1 MIDSNF
7 IPLHITAKHND
18 FIGNHNAGRYVFVPG
33 SDSRAKTIANYFDNK
48 AEIRPSSRGHNLY
61 LGTITKNNITIDVA
75 SISTG
80 MGTSSAD
87 IIINELLKLGAKKFL
102 RVGTCGLLQPKFM
115 QGGDLAVATSA
126 IKDEHTTS
134 CYVPK
139 EYPAIAS
146 IEMIN
151 AISAAAKKINKRK
164 IHYGVFHTKSSLYAR
179 EFKQGAMKQQNTDY
193 MDIIKNAG
201 AIASEMEAAML
212 FTLCNLADAQQM
224 GNTNYQFKDQVLS
237 GAICSVLG
245 EEEDFGTPEMIKAL
259 TEDMIELGIDT
270 FFELNKL
277 NINQ

>member
-1 MIDSNF
+1 MTDPNF
-7 IPLHITAKHND
+7 IPLHISAKHED
-18 FIGNHNAGRYVFVPG
+18 FIGNDTAGRYVFVPG
-33 SDSRAKTIANYFDNK
+33 SDSRAKTIAQHFD
-48 AEIRPSSRGHNLY
+48 AQAIIRPSSRGHNLY
-61 LGTITKNNITIDVA
+61 LGSITKNNVSIDVA

-87 IIINELLKLGAKKFL
+87 IVINELLKLGAKKFL

-146 IEMIN
+146 VDMIN
-151 AISAAAKKINKRK
+151 AISNAAKKLDKRK

-193 MDIIKNAG
+193 MNIIKNAG

-224 GNTNYQFKDQVLS
+224 GNTDYTFKDRILS

-245 EEEDFGTPEMIKAL
+245 EEEDFGTPEMIQAL
-259 TEDMIELGIDT
+259 TDDMIELGINT
-270 FFELNKL
+270 FFELNQL
-277 NINQ
+277 NQK